1 LLLISYTP
9 GSYYKSY
16 IIYQSTISLIGINF
30 LPLLIFNVFFT
41 NTYRNEI
48 YNYTI
53 YKDVQQKFISAI
65 LEEMEAL
72 FIKIALQPMMESALL
87 IHY

>member
-1 LLLISYTP
+1 MSYTP

-16 IIYQSTISLIGINF
+16 MIYQLTILLIGVDF
-30 LPLLIFNVFFT
+30 LLLLIFNIFFT
-41 NTYRNEI
+41 NAYRNVI

-53 YKDVQQKFISAI
+53 YKDVQQKFVSAI

-72 FIKIALQPMMESALL
+72 FAKMILQPMMESALL
-87 IHY
+87 IYY